1 MNCKKCHKEIPDNSV
16 FCCFCGKKQEV
27 TKRKKAKRA
36 KGTGSILID
45 KRNSNNP
52 YRAYTPSGRHGE
64 GRKYLGSYKTLA
76 QAQEALQRHKDNYIT
91 DYNTYTLSQMYEAWS
106 KMHFEQLTKSGA
118 QGYKTAYRYLDSL
131 YTRKFREIKTV
142 DFQRCID
149 ECAEKYS
156 RSQCEKVK
164 QLCSQ
169 LCKFAMQ
176 NDIVD
181 KNYAEFIKLPKK
193 QKSEKKIFT
202 KDELNLLWNNS
213 DDTRVQLILI
223 MCYTGFRIGEVCN
236 ILISNVNLTEK
247 YVIAGKKTKAG
258 IDRYVPIQSDILP
271 FVRNLYFKAKGT
283 KLIDMD
289 VKTFRNNIFYSALA
303 DLGIIDQPIKN
314 DKTGK
319 YEYKNPRLTPHCT
332 RHTFATLCVE
342 AGIAP
347 ENLKK
352 IIGHSKYETTADIY
366 VHEHTDTLQA
376 DMTKLKR

>member
-1 MNCKKCHKEIPDNSV
+1 
-16 FCCFCGKKQEV
+16 
-27 TKRKKAKRA
+27 
-36 KGTGSILID
+36 
-45 KRNSNNP
+45 
-52 YRAYTPSGRHGE
+52 
-64 GRKYLGSYKTLA
+64 
-76 QAQEALQRHKDNYIT
+76 
-91 DYNTYTLSQMYEAWS
+91 MYEAWS

-193 QKSEKKIFT
+193 QKTEKKIFT

-247 YVIAGKKTKAG
+247 YVIAGEKTKAG